1 MLATFHSTAGSLAIA
16 TVGTSSTAQARYW
29 RGWGW
34 GLGAFALGAVVGSAL
49 ARPYYGYPYYGYG
62 YYGYPA
68 YYGYPHILRT
78 PTAMLIPPMATTDRA
93 IGMRAGTPTRAIV
106 GKA

>member
-1 MLATFHSTAGSLAIA
+1 VAE
-16 TVGTSSTAQARYW
+16 RY
-29 RGWGW
+29 R
-34 GLGAFALGAVVGSAL
+34 LERLL
-49 ARPYYGYPYYGYG
+49 DICPKPLYPYYGYG